1 MVMGNAL
8 PNFNSDRDLLYVGAC
23 VSSRVS
29 PVQHQQL
36 KTGET
41 LYGDFCRDEQCT
53 CILHE
58 KYQKVAVFQALLVQ
72 NMTLQSTFQKKIMKN
87 TCRLS

>member
-8 PNFNSDRDLLYVGAC
+8 PNFNSDCDLLYAGDC
-23 VSSRVS
+23 VSSRAS

-41 LYGDFCRDEQCT
+41 LYGDFCRDVQCT

-72 NMTLQSTFQKKIMKN
+72 NMTLPLTS
-87 TCRLS
+87 